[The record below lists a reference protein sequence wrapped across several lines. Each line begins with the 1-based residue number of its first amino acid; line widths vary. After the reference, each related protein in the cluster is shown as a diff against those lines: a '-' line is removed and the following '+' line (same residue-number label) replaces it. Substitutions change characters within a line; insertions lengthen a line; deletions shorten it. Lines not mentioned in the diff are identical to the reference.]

1 MNWRKFIAVIMG
13 ILTFVGVI
21 VLIGIVVRSYW
32 PDYSPS
38 EHPVERLSI
47 LFVSFFV
54 ASTVY
59 NLIKGEE
66 QEIKEKKKV
75 CGEKISQKLK
85 EVIESKEL
93 KSFKE

>member
-1 MNWRKFIAVIMG
+1 MNGRKFIAVIMG

-38 EHPVERLSI
+38 EHPVERLFI
-47 LFVSFFV
+47 LFASFFV

-59 NLIKGEE
+59 NLINGEE

-75 CGEKISQKLK
+75 SGEKISQKLK
-85 EVIESKEL
+85 EVRE
-93 KSFKE
+93 

>member
-1 MNWRKFIAVIMG
+1 MNGRKFIAVIMG

-21 VLIGIVVRSYW
+21 VLIGIIVRSYW

-47 LFVSFFV
+47 LFVSFLA

-66 QEIKEKKKV
+66 QEIKKKKKV
-75 CGEKISQKLK
+75 SSEEFSQK
-85 EVIESKEL
+85 
-93 KSFKE
+93 